1 MSKRSKWAAVALV
14 GAWLAAMPSLAMAQA
29 ERPNPQVEREGVV
42 ERIDLGGRVLIS
54 DAVFEVPARAE
65 LYRGDGEPMRLGD
78 LRLGDRVLIR
88 YDVRGQPRRLLR
100 LQRLERGIAR

>member
-1 MSKRSKWAAVALV
+1 MSKRLQWAAVALV
-14 GAWLAAMPSLAMAQA
+14 GAWLAAMTSLAVAQA
-29 ERPNPQVEREGVV
+29 DRPGLQMEMEGVV
-42 ERIDLGGRVLIS
+42 ERIDLGGRLLIS

-65 LYRGDGEPMRLGD
+65 LYRVDGEPMRLGD

-88 YDVRGQPRRLLR
+88 YDVRGEPQRLWY